1 MNTSFKQFQK
11 IYQILYIQITQFLKE
26 RTKFYIF
33 KVKNVSNNVYIQH
46 SHFSNNTQN
55 FVYSRY
61 TICIFNINF
70 FERKYTILY
79 AQQTQI

>member
-55 FVYSRY
+55 FVYSMY
-61 TICIFNINF
+61 TICIFNIKF

>member
-1 MNTSFKQFQK
+1 MNTSFKQFKK

-26 RTKFYIF
+26 RTKFYVF

-55 FVYSRY
+55 FVYLMC
-61 TICIFNINF
+61 TICIFNINC